1 MSSCVCVASRFRMR
15 KYAWLLVSALFVGCA
30 DLGPP
35 EELGEGTIAGTV
47 TEVPGGERI
56 NADISII
63 DSEGDVTLGR
73 TVNGAYLI
81 RRLLPDN
88 YTVVIDPPNGY
99 ELVPGTLNNV
109 PVLIEADEVET
120 VNFQLRVAQ

>member
-1 MSSCVCVASRFRMR
+1 LA
-15 KYAWLLVSALFVGCA
+15 SALLVGCA
-30 DLGPP
+30 DLVPP
-35 EELGEGTIAGTV
+35 EETGSGTIAGTV

-63 DSEGDVTLGR
+63 NSEGDVTLDR
-73 TVNGAYLI
+73 TLNGAYSI
-81 RRLLPDN
+81 RQLLPGN

-109 PVLIEADEVET
+109 PVSIEADEVET
-120 VNFQLRVAQ
+120 VNFQLRVVQ